1 MLLTRTARGRDARIS
16 GAAVVAPPINE
27 ILQLSLRSRPAAT
40 DPSIALDPREKTVK
54 GRLIGLVASEPGTG
68 VADSNALERCANV
81 ATSAPFFMCGRDLLR
96 RAAAEKQR
104 HVERD
109 WRDRGLGL
117 HSTEVD
123 DSVPQMNH
131 AKMRR
136 LGWAFVGVGVAAVA
150 YHLAPVSKRAVRTKL
165 RQVDYTAIALASV
178 AASDAFGDSVGM
190 RPAPALVKD
199 VSAIAAVK
207 FPLAV
212 SAAHCLASEVAFFR
226 GSRGCVDRTK
236 RLNKMSAVGRRDGMF
251 AKHVGC
257 AAAAG
262 FFFAAEE
269 LWPDFPLL
277 HAAWHCFGAAA
288 MHTGT
293 LCVFGEYKPAPPG
306 YAKARY

>member
-1 MLLTRTARGRDARIS
+1 MGRDARIS

-40 DPSIALDPREKTVK
+40 DPSIALDPREKTAK

-178 AASDAFGDSVGM
+178 AASDAYGDSVGM
-190 RPAPALVKD
+190 RPAPAFVKR
-199 VSAIAAVK
+199 VSMKKQCLRVAGSVDGARSTPWT
-207 FPLAV
+207 PLIQ
-212 SAAHCLASEVAFFR
+212 H
-226 GSRGCVDRTK
+226 
-236 RLNKMSAVGRRDGMF
+236 
-251 AKHVGC
+251 H
-257 AAAAG
+257 
-262 FFFAAEE
+262 
-269 LWPDFPLL
+269 
-277 HAAWHCFGAAA
+277 
-288 MHTGT
+288 
-293 LCVFGEYKPAPPG
+293 
-306 YAKARY
+306 